1 VIEDAAALAVEALGE
16 LGSLADS
23 SARRR
28 RRTGCGW
35 FALIGTIVVL
45 IAVGVALLSN

>member
-1 VIEDAAALAVEALGE
+1 VIEDAAGLAIEALGE

-23 SARRR
+23 SSRKR

-35 FALIGTIVVL
+35 FALIGTIVIL
-45 IAVGVALLSN
+45 IAVGVTLLSH